1 MQFPEPLIEATLIKR
16 YKRFL
21 ADVILPNGNQLT
33 VYCPNTG
40 KMTGCA
46 TPGSR
51 IWLLESDNPKRKYKY
66 TWEIIEPE
74 PKQLVCIH
82 SARANT
88 IVSEAIEM
96 GTINELKDYRLI
108 AREIR
113 YGEENSRADLLLEG
127 PNGHCYVEIK
137 SVTLHNGKGIGLF
150 PDTVSKRATKHL
162 RELERIANMGHEAL
176 LIFCVQ
182 HTAINSVSPAWE
194 IDPAYAQALKQAI
207 NSKIKVLAYATHI
220 DTQQITL
227 TKAVDFSLQIPTIPD
242 TY

>member
-1 MQFPEPLIEATLIKR
+1 MQFPEPLIEAKLIKR

-21 ADVILPNGNQLT
+21 ADVIFPDGRQLT

-46 TPGSR
+46 VPGNR
-51 IWLLESDNPKRKYKY
+51 IWLLKSDNPKRKYKY
-66 TWEIIEPE
+66 TWELIEPE

-88 IVSEAIEM
+88 IVSEAIELK
-96 GTINELKDYRLI
+96 TIDKLKHYKLI
-108 AREIR
+108 AREIN
-113 YGEENSRADLLLEG
+113 YGEENSRADLLLAG

-137 SVTLHNGKGIGLF
+137 SVTLHQGKGIGLF
-150 PDTVSKRATKHL
+150 PDTVSKRGTKHL
-162 RELERIANMGHEAL
+162 RELERMANIGHEAL
-176 LIFCVQ
+176 LIFCIQ
-182 HTAINSVSPAWE
+182 HTAINNISPAWS
-194 IDPAYAQALKQAI
+194 IDPAYAKALEQAVKS
-207 NSKIKVLAYATHI
+207 NVKVLAYATHI

-227 TKAVDFSLQIPTIPD
+227 AKELDFFLQIPI